1 MEYIEE
7 VLGTCWGTHY
17 KLGEHVGNPL
27 GTPWEQKKNLGPWV
41 EVNHELW
48 VYIKSELIR
57 TSDLVLN
64 FEMCLHHS
72 TPWKTIGIPTIIYN
86 KCFNSNLAL
95 EHISNQF
102 WWHFFPKSHWVCEK
116 KKFRK
121 KLTMQNFAPKRKKS
135 LLPMY

>member
-1 MEYIEE
+1 M
-7 VLGTCWGTHY
+7 LRNTLQTWGTCWESIGNSIGT
-17 KLGEHVGNPL
+17 K
-27 GTPWEQKKNLGPWV
+27 KKNLGPWV

-48 VYIKSELIR
+48 VYELMR

-86 KCFNSNLAL
+86 KCFNINLAL

-102 WWHFFPKSHWVCEK
+102 W
-116 KKFRK
+116 
-121 KLTMQNFAPKRKKS
+121 
-135 LLPMY
+135 